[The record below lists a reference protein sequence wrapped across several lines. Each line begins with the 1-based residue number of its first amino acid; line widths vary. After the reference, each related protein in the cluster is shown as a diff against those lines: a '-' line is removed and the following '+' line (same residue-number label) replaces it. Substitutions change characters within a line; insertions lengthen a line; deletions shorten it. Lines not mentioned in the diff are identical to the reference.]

1 MTAGGM
7 AIFAVSGAL
16 LAVVL
21 RNIFG
26 GPTRKGIV
34 AGRAAMLA
42 FAALAAYFLFAAHQ
56 GKVGRANPESILAA
70 QRLMIGCVL
79 AMILSAYSV
88 GVQRRKLRA
97 QAAAGKPE
105 PPPS

>member
-1 MTAGGM
+1 MSAGGM
-7 AIFAVSGAL
+7 AILAVSGVL

-26 GPTRKGIV
+26 GPYPRGVV

-56 GKVGRANPESILAA
+56 GKINRANPVVIVAA

-88 GVQRRKLRA
+88 GAQRRKLRA